1 MQDIIRSM
9 IEAIKPVV
17 KPIPPLE
24 DLDAE
29 QELFLRQNRD
39 LHVRLVEIL
48 LFFYIYTYFLFL
60 VILLYRGL

>member
-39 LHVRLVEIL
+39 LHVRLVENFVIFL
-48 LFFYIYTYFLFL
+48 YTYFLFL